1 MAHLHKLEKW
11 RNQATLERAIIA
23 PVYGTSLRVS
33 VLLFDYRQRY
43 AKSETLYSVPSDA
56 RQALGIA
63 GFKRVTR

>member
-1 MAHLHKLEKW
+1 MAHLHKLELW
-11 RNQATLERAIIA
+11 RNQATRERATIA
-23 PVYGTSLRVS
+23 PVYGTGLSVS

-56 RQALGIA
+56 RQALGMA